1 MVILAV
7 GQLIKSSMGL
17 GEFFNLMTNAERFE
31 ISASFITLVLTLTL
45 GIFLGGRSETIGIAI
60 AVSITLAFKNLI
72 SVVRANRTIR
82 RLEVPVP

>member
-1 MVILAV
+1 
-7 GQLIKSSMGL
+7 
-17 GEFFNLMTNAERFE
+17 MTNAERFE

-45 GIFLGGRSETIGIAI
+45 GVFLGGRSETIGIAI

>member
-1 MVILAV
+1 
-7 GQLIKSSMGL
+7 
-17 GEFFNLMTNAERFE
+17 MTNAERFE